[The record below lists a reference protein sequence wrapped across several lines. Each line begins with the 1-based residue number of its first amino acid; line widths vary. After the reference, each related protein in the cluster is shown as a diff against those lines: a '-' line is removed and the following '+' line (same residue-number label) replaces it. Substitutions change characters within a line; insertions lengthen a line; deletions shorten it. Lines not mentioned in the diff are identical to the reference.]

1 MKLARGGTFRKH
13 VKIASED
20 LSKSLNTNTKNYLIS
35 KLLNKSNNKTIETEK
50 DENLG
55 NFRTSVQNIFAN
67 DDKKKKAIQYVIKIR
82 KEREKSPQNEVKRA
96 LFNNKSEINITNKN
110 INTNRNINT
119 DLFNL
124 YKEKTINNEYYS
136 RNDTNNFNNSI
147 NVTKRY
153 FETMN
158 NTNER
163 CNNPNNI
170 FLNNINNNENY
181 HHKKTPSNN
190 VLKNFQNYSLHNNN
204 YNNITNKKEK
214 HYNMNKIKNKIL
226 NIKDVQVNN
235 YNYKKPLQCP
245 TEINQNQNQN
255 QTLYNTQ
262 INFNYNTNKRYYVHK
277 NLVYSKLNNNPINP
291 VIKVN
296 NSNSKL
302 LLKQNNSKQKLKA
315 LNDNINNVNIRN
327 SNNNIIKE
335 LKIFE
340 PKNLI
345 KINTISFSFTNRKS
359 IKNIIIKKQYK
370 FNKDKLRNCFEKEIE
385 IINNKNKSKLHFIN
399 EKEMINYIRNNYNEK
414 KIKEMFKINKEEEE
428 NINLKEENENLKN
441 EIELLKDENEQ
452 CKIELDDIRNLY
464 NDLNKELKIAKEE
477 NEKLKDN
484 FINNMIEDENDN
496 NNNNNSSID
505 E

>member
-13 VKIASED
+13 VKISSED

-190 VLKNFQNYSLHNNN
+190 VLKNFQNYSLYNNN

-235 YNYKKPLQCP
+235 YNYTKPLQCP

-370 FNKDKLRNCFEKEIE
+370 FNKDKLKNCFEKEIE
-385 IINNKNKSKLHFIN
+385 IINNKNKSKFNFIN

-428 NINLKEENENLKN
+428 NKNLKEENENLKN

>member
-190 VLKNFQNYSLHNNN
+190 VLKNFQNYSLYNNN

-214 HYNMNKIKNKIL
+214 HYNMNKIK
-226 NIKDVQVNN
+226 
-235 YNYKKPLQCP
+235 
-245 TEINQNQNQN
+245 
-255 QTLYNTQ
+255 
-262 INFNYNTNKRYYVHK
+262 
-277 NLVYSKLNNNPINP
+277 
-291 VIKVN
+291 
-296 NSNSKL
+296 
-302 LLKQNNSKQKLKA
+302 
-315 LNDNINNVNIRN
+315 
-327 SNNNIIKE
+327 
-335 LKIFE
+335 
-340 PKNLI
+340 
-345 KINTISFSFTNRKS
+345 
-359 IKNIIIKKQYK
+359 
-370 FNKDKLRNCFEKEIE
+370 
-385 IINNKNKSKLHFIN
+385 
-399 EKEMINYIRNNYNEK
+399 
-414 KIKEMFKINKEEEE
+414 
-428 NINLKEENENLKN
+428 
-441 EIELLKDENEQ
+441 
-452 CKIELDDIRNLY
+452 
-464 NDLNKELKIAKEE
+464 
-477 NEKLKDN
+477 
-484 FINNMIEDENDN
+484 
-496 NNNNNSSID
+496 
-505 E
+505 

>member
-147 NVTKRY
+147 NATKRY

-158 NTNER
+158 NTSEIY
-163 CNNPNNI
+163 NNPNNI

-190 VLKNFQNYSLHNNN
+190 VLKNFQNYSL
-204 YNNITNKKEK
+204 
-214 HYNMNKIKNKIL
+214 
-226 NIKDVQVNN
+226 
-235 YNYKKPLQCP
+235 
-245 TEINQNQNQN
+245 
-255 QTLYNTQ
+255 
-262 INFNYNTNKRYYVHK
+262 
-277 NLVYSKLNNNPINP
+277 
-291 VIKVN
+291 
-296 NSNSKL
+296 
-302 LLKQNNSKQKLKA
+302 
-315 LNDNINNVNIRN
+315 
-327 SNNNIIKE
+327 
-335 LKIFE
+335 
-340 PKNLI
+340 
-345 KINTISFSFTNRKS
+345 
-359 IKNIIIKKQYK
+359 
-370 FNKDKLRNCFEKEIE
+370 
-385 IINNKNKSKLHFIN
+385 
-399 EKEMINYIRNNYNEK
+399 
-414 KIKEMFKINKEEEE
+414 
-428 NINLKEENENLKN
+428 
-441 EIELLKDENEQ
+441 
-452 CKIELDDIRNLY
+452 
-464 NDLNKELKIAKEE
+464 
-477 NEKLKDN
+477 
-484 FINNMIEDENDN
+484 
-496 NNNNNSSID
+496 
-505 E
+505 

>member
-110 INTNRNINT
+110 IKTNRNINT

-235 YNYKKPLQCP
+235 YNYTKPLQCP

-340 PKNLI
+340 PKTLV

-370 FNKDKLRNCFEKEIE
+370 FNKDKLKNCFEKEIE
-385 IINNKNKSKLHFIN
+385 IINNKNKSKFNFIN

>member
-82 KEREKSPQNEVKRA
+82 KEREKSPQNDVKRA

-190 VLKNFQNYSLHNNN
+190 VLKNFQNYSLYNNN
-204 YNNITNKKEK
+204 YNNVTNKKEK

-370 FNKDKLRNCFEKEIE
+370 FNKDKLKNCFDKEIE
-385 IINNKNKSKLHFIN
+385 IINNKNKSKFNFIN

-414 KIKEMFKINKEEEE
+414 KIKEMFKINKDEE

>member
-124 YKEKTINNEYYS
+124 YKENTINNEYYS

-190 VLKNFQNYSLHNNN
+190 VLKNFQNYSLYNNN

-235 YNYKKPLQCP
+235 YNYTKPLQCP
-245 TEINQNQNQN
+245 TEINQNQKQN

-340 PKNLI
+340 PKTLV
-345 KINTISFSFTNRKS
+345 KINTISFSFTKRKS

-370 FNKDKLRNCFEKEIE
+370 FNKDKLKNCFEKEIE
-385 IINNKNKSKLHFIN
+385 IINNKNKSKFNFIN

-428 NINLKEENENLKN
+428 NINLKEENENLKI

-496 NNNNNSSID
+496 NNNNSSID

>member
-110 INTNRNINT
+110 IKTNRNINT

-190 VLKNFQNYSLHNNN
+190 VLKNFQNYSLYNNN

-226 NIKDVQVNN
+226 NIKDVQINN
-235 YNYKKPLQCP
+235 YRASLQCP
-245 TEINQNQNQN
+245 TEINQNQNKN

-345 KINTISFSFTNRKS
+345 KINAISFSFTNRKS

-370 FNKDKLRNCFEKEIE
+370 FNKDKLKNCFDKEIE
-385 IINNKNKSKLHFIN
+385 IINNKNKSKFNFIN

-414 KIKEMFKINKEEEE
+414 KIKEMFKINKEEEK

>member
-190 VLKNFQNYSLHNNN
+190 VLKNFQNYSLYNNN

-340 PKNLI
+340 PKTLV

-370 FNKDKLRNCFEKEIE
+370 FNKDKLKNCFDKEIE
-385 IINNKNKSKLHFIN
+385 IINNKNKSKFNFIN